1 MTAAK
6 ANDVLN
12 TARKSAWDTRQAR
25 DTQLTDVMY
34 CWYTLKVVRE
44 SWLSERGRMRSSKQH
59 IYSILESVKL
69 NSLRKKFNL
78 V

>member
-25 DTQLTDVMY
+25 DMLLTDVMY
-34 CWYTLKVVRE
+34 CWYTL
-44 SWLSERGRMRSSKQH
+44 
-59 IYSILESVKL
+59 
-69 NSLRKKFNL
+69 
-78 V
+78 

>member
-25 DTQLTDVMY
+25 NMQSTDAMVY
-34 CWYTLKVVRE
+34 PI
-44 SWLSERGRMRSSKQH
+44 GG
-59 IYSILESVKL
+59 
-69 NSLRKKFNL
+69 
-78 V
+78 

>member
-12 TARKSAWDTRQAR
+12 MARKSAWDTRQAR
-25 DTQLTDVMY
+25 DMLLTDVMY